1 MSKKL
6 FFLTI
11 AIVLGILAILG
22 VYFFNGYRLLENKE
36 KKVQE
41 SWTIIADQYQER
53 LDVLAGLE
61 NLTQKSAKE
70 EASKAERT
78 KSIWEVAREANNYK
92 GMLLVTEKIDKEI
105 ETIISLVGNNPTLK
119 SSEKYLQFQKRLGE
133 TEQKILAEQE
143 TYNDAVTEYNRQ
155 IKVFPAS
162 AVAGPLRL
170 SSYPY
175 YEGME
180 SE

>member
-22 VYFFNGYRLLENKE
+22 IYFFNGYRLLESKE
-36 KKVQE
+36 KKVQAG
-41 SWTIIADQYQER
+41 WTIIADQYQAR
-53 LDVLAGLE
+53 LEILVDLE
-61 NLTQKSAKE
+61 NLTKKSAKKE
-70 EASKAERT
+70 VNKAERT
-78 KSIWEVAREANNYK
+78 KSIWEIAHEANNYK
-92 GMLLVTEKIDKEI
+92 GMSLVTGKIDKEI
-105 ETIISLVGNNPTLK
+105 EVIISLVGNNPTLK
-119 SSEKYLQFQKRLGE
+119 SSEEYLQLEKRLSE
-133 TEQKILAEQE
+133 TEQEILIEQE

-162 AVAGPLRL
+162 VVAGPLRL